1 MLYFRFFSPCIAGS
15 ECKQLNPAYFRIAA
29 AIWAFT
35 PAFLTLFCLAK
46 GLFKFGPEHP
56 QGPGSHKTVA
66 LFGGLWFVLIF
77 AFQVKIS
84 DFITVDV
91 HPAAVPL
98 IWIYHL
104 PINFVGSIIGK
115 GGNLLPVSILLAN
128 LFPGLFFPV

>member
-1 MLYFRFFSPCIAGS
+1 M
-15 ECKQLNPAYFRIAA
+15 
-29 AIWAFT
+29 
-35 PAFLTLFCLAK
+35 
-46 GLFKFGPEHP
+46 
-56 QGPGSHKTVA
+56 
-66 LFGGLWFVLIF
+66 LIF

-115 GGNLLPVSILLAN
+115 GGANQLPSSGFQAGKRLIISFSYEFDLQVSMS
-128 LFPGLFFPV
+128 